1 MIRAVFLF
9 STFKFQIA
17 NMRLVL
23 APYCVNK
30 KLIRMAWSKYNL
42 YNMAV
47 KKPVRET
54 SNLRK
59 TVYQQRW
66 TAKRELRA
74 YHVPNITER
83 QLLARHFTSQIKLQ
97 HLSKK
102 DMAKVP
108 PVQALGFAELERRV
122 DVTVFRSH
130 FAKSIWE
137 ARRLVV
143 QGHVQVNGEKVW
155 SFGVN

>member
-1 MIRAVFLF
+1 
-9 STFKFQIA
+9 
-17 NMRLVL
+17 MRLVL

-42 YNMAV
+42 YNLAV
-47 KKPVRET
+47 KRPVRET
-54 SNLRK
+54 ANLRK

-83 QLLARHFTSQIKLQ
+83 QLLARHFTSKIKLQ
-97 HLSKK
+97 HLSKS

-143 QGHVQVNGEKVW
+143 QGHVQVNGEKVLKLMYLY
-155 SFGVN
+155 VE